1 MADYYSILRKTIDGL
16 QKNTPEIRQA
26 VYRKARTAIEKQLRG
41 MSPPPSDEA
50 IQSQLQLL
58 EESILVVDSE
68 YTLAAPMAETAVA
81 PPAPPAMP
89 EPAPQQTPPMDPTPA
104 AVPPAPSDFSAASPA
119 VSADLNAN
127 SAAAAPDAAPAP
139 TVSNI
144 SPEPVTASVAP
155 VAAPS
160 PEPVPVAPTAPVP
173 EPPTVNQ
180 VPPAPSL
187 EPMGQAPELAAS
199 EPMSGSRSTASPYG
213 EPKNSSGGFGKVLA
227 VLLTL
232 GLIGGAGYAIWLN
245 KDALGTMISSFT
257 GSGSDTS
264 TAEPEDTVSADD
276 SLIDSDTA
284 AQVDKEP
291 IKLGADGQDTS
302 VEPATE
308 PETQPVQTTEQPL
321 ITENEDEASADP
333 TGEPVVEPVQEV
345 QDGTVADNQQTLP
358 IGEVAYLYEEGGAGA
373 GATRTNAAVAWTTR
387 NESLAEGLAPEP
399 VIIGN
404 MEVPEKNLSM
414 GIEIKRNVDEALSAS
429 HIIELRFNVPEGF
442 SGNGIDNIARFVM
455 KASEEA
461 RGEPLVAVPV
471 KVSDG
476 YFLIALDNL
485 QQAVDVNT
493 QLLLDSAWIDIPV
506 SYATG
511 KRALVTLEKGG
522 TGERVFQDAFKD
534 WQNR

>member
-26 VYRKARTAIEKQLRG
+26 VYRKARTAIEKQLRS
-41 MSPPPSDEA
+41 MSPPPSDDA

-68 YTLAAPMAETAVA
+68 YTLAAPVPDPAFIEPAPSASPAEPAPVA
-81 PPAPPAMP
+81 PPAPVAAPVAEASV
-89 EPAPQQTPPMDPTPA
+89 EPAVD
-104 AVPPAPSDFSAASPA
+104 PAPSQASEP
-119 VSADLNAN
+119 
-127 SAAAAPDAAPAP
+127 
-139 TVSNI
+139 I
-144 SPEPVTASVAP
+144 SAP
-155 VAAPS
+155 VAEPGVSAPIS
-160 PEPVPVAPTAPVP
+160 VSVAEPVMSSTLEPVASESSALVP

-180 VPPAPSL
+180 VPPAPSV
-187 EPMGQAPELAAS
+187 EQPSEAPALAGS
-199 EPMSGSRSTASPYG
+199 EPISGNRPAPSSYG
-213 EPKNSSGGFGKVLA
+213 EPQAKSGFFGKLVA
-227 VLLTL
+227 ILLTL
-232 GLIGGAGYAIWLN
+232 GVIGGAGYAVWLN
-245 KDALGTMISSFT
+245 KDALGTMISSI
-257 GSGSDTS
+257 SGAGNDEAATQSGGAVSESD
-264 TAEPEDTVSADD
+264 A
-276 SLIDSDTA
+276 LIDNDTA

-302 VEPATE
+302 VEPASE
-308 PETQPVQTTEQPL
+308 PEIVTPETTEQPL
-321 ITENEDEASADP
+321 LTENEDEASSEQP
-333 TGEPVVEPVQEV
+333 SEPVVEPVEEATNTDATQPS
-345 QDGTVADNQQTLP
+345 P

-373 GATRTNAAVAWTTR
+373 GATRTNAAIAWTTR
-387 NESLAEGLAPEP
+387 SESLAEGLTPEP
-399 VIIGN
+399 IIIGS

-414 GIEIKRNVDEALSAS
+414 NIEIKRNVDEALSAS
-429 HIIELRFNVPEGF
+429 HIIELRFTVPEGF

-493 QLLLDSAWIDIPV
+493 QLLLVSAWIDIPV

-522 TGERVFQDAFKD
+522 TGERIFQEAFKD